1 MSIQAIKKTSLLAW
15 CDVLCL
21 GVLVAACGGGGGGG
35 TDSPSQTTLG
45 STASGPAP
53 APSPAPAP
61 TPIPAGAFYV
71 SLSGSD
77 SGTGSAA
84 SPWKTFAKAFASM
97 KSGDYLVVKNG
108 TNTESLGVA
117 QQPPSGIASKLTVI
131 RAETDGGVVIDAK
144 GLDSALLLS
153 GDYVRVEGMK
163 FVNGETSVG
172 ILSGN
177 HIEVLR
183 CAFGNSGTGLYTNI
197 LNAAGNDILV
207 EDSWMWGRGRVGV
220 EVNGARS
227 ILRRLVIRLDH
238 YSGTLGYVG
247 VVTYGASDTLIENVI
262 TLDFNTS
269 ATTFD
274 WKGGFRSRDMS
285 AIRTQRYYGTIVL
298 NVPYD
303 GYRMSDSYYENVIAW
318 GVAGRGGLYEDSY
331 YTGYTVKNATVGAS
345 SSDGIKTN
353 LTAVTNSLLYKVS
366 GTNTGGSYN
375 QFYQATVPSDATNA
389 LTNDPQLKYITR
401 VEPGSSASGSGAGG
415 ANRGATVVQRYQNG
429 VLTTQPLWPW
439 PNEARIK
446 ADFQTD
452 FGLPGAG
459 PLRGFA
465 ATGNGLR
472 GTPITLTSYVWEFLG
487 NPCPTDICF

>member
-1 MSIQAIKKTSLLAW
+1 MN
-15 CDVLCL
+15 
-21 GVLVAACGGGGGGG
+21 
-35 TDSPSQTTLG
+35 
-45 STASGPAP
+45 
-53 APSPAPAP
+53 
-61 TPIPAGAFYV
+61 
-71 SLSGSD
+71 
-77 SGTGSAA
+77 
-84 SPWKTFAKAFASM
+84 
-97 KSGDYLVVKNG
+97 SGDYLVVKNG
-108 TNTESLGVA
+108 AYTELLGVDK
-117 QQPPSGIASKLTVI
+117 QPPSGNAGKLTVI

-153 GDYVRVEGMK
+153 NDYVRVEGIK

-172 ILSGN
+172 ILNGN

-220 EVNGARS
+220 EVNGERS

-238 YSGTLGYVG
+238 YNGTLGYVG

-262 TLDFNTS
+262 TLDFNP
-269 ATTFD
+269 AANTFD
-274 WKGGFRSRDMS
+274 WKGGFRSRDMGE
-285 AIRTQRYYGTIVL
+285 IRTQRYYGTIVL

-331 YTGYTVKNATVGAS
+331 YTGYTVNNATVGAS

-353 LTAVTNSLLYKVS
+353 VTPVTNSLVYKVS
-366 GTNTGGSYN
+366 GTSTAGSYN
-375 QFYQATVPSDATNA
+375 QFYQAAVPSGSTNA
-389 LTNDPQLKYITR
+389 LATDPQLKYITR
-401 VEPGSSASGSGAGG
+401 VEPASSASGSGAGG

-439 PNEARIK
+439 PNQARIK

-472 GTPITLTSYVWEFLG
+472 GTPITLTSYIWEFLG